1 MNIVTHEQLW
11 DLSFFANLAPQFKKQ
26 LIESCSELHLEA
38 GHVLHRRGDEG
49 SACFGIISG
58 QLKAFAHESTG
69 KEMTLAVLNPGSWFG
84 EISLVDNLP
93 RTHGTIA
100 TQATVV
106 LKMPKSAFDLA
117 ITQQPSIA
125 MDVSRHLCQR
135 LRLAFTAVEESVL
148 LPLNQRL
155 AKKLLYIQTPQNND
169 QSTHTF
175 TQVGQQEI
183 AHMLGV
189 SRQSVSKQ
197 LTQWAKDGIL
207 ELSYNSFAVLNER
220 KLQELA
226 GGETVP
232 R

>member
-1 MNIVTHEQLW
+1 MSAVTHGQLW
-11 DLSFFANLAPQFKKQ
+11 GLSFFANLAPPFMAE
-26 LIESCSELHLEA
+26 LMEACSEQHLEV

-49 SACFGIISG
+49 NACFGIVSG
-58 QLKAFAHESTG
+58 QLKAFAHGATG
-69 KEMTLAVLNPGSWFG
+69 KEMTLAVINPGHWFG

-100 TQATVV
+100 TQPTVI
-106 LKMPKSAFDLA
+106 LKMPKAAFDLA
-117 ITQQPSIA
+117 IARQPSIA

-148 LPLNQRL
+148 LPLQQRL
-155 AKKLLYIQTPQNND
+155 AKKLLYIQAPQD
-169 QSTHTF
+169 SSKIKTI
-175 TQVGQQEI
+175 TQVSQQEI

-207 ELSYNSFAVLNER
+207 ELSYNSFAILDTEQ
-220 KLQELA
+220 LQLLA
-226 GGETVP
+226 GQETVP

>member
-1 MNIVTHEQLW
+1 MIVESHEQLW
-11 DLSFFANLAPQFKKQ
+11 ASSFFANLAPQFMAQ
-26 LIESCSELHLEA
+26 LMDACSEQHLEV

-49 SACFGIISG
+49 NACFGIISG
-58 QLKAFAHESTG
+58 QLKAFAHGATG
-69 KEMTLAVLNPGSWFG
+69 KEMTLAVLNPGHWFG

-100 TQATVV
+100 TQPTII
-106 LKMPKSAFDLA
+106 LRMPKAAFDLA
-117 ITQQPSIA
+117 ISQQPSIA

-148 LPLNQRL
+148 LPLQQRL
-155 AKKLLYIQTPQNND
+155 AKKLLYIQNPQQD
-169 QSTHTF
+169 DHGQEAF
-175 TQVGQQEI
+175 TQVSQQEI

-207 ELSYNSFAVLNER
+207 ELSYNSFSILNVN
-220 KLQELA
+220 KLEDLA
-226 GGETVP
+226 GNETVP
-232 R
+232 K

>member
-1 MNIVTHEQLW
+1 MSVVTHEQLW
-11 DLSFFANLAPQFKKQ
+11 DLSFFVNLDPQYMDQLANA
-26 LIESCSELHLEA
+26 CSEVHLEA
-38 GHVLHRRGDEG
+38 GHILHRRGDEG

-84 EISLVDNLP
+84 EISLVDDLP

-100 TQATVV
+100 TQPTVI
-106 LKMPKSAFDLA
+106 LKMPKTAFDLA
-117 ITQQPSIA
+117 IAQQPSIA

-148 LPLNQRL
+148 LTLNQRL
-155 AKKLLYIQTPQNND
+155 AKKLLYIQTPQD
-169 QSTHTF
+169 SLKQTKTL
-175 TQVGQQEI
+175 TQVSQQEI
-183 AHMLGV
+183 AQMLGV

-197 LTQWAKDGIL
+197 LTQWAKDGVL
-207 ELSYNSFAVLNER
+207 ELSYNSFSILNEN
-220 KLQELA
+220 KLKELA

-232 R
+232 K

>member
-125 MDVSRHLCQR
+125 MDVSRHLC
-135 LRLAFTAVEESVL
+135 
-148 LPLNQRL
+148 LNQRL

-207 ELSYNSFAVLNER
+207 ELSYNSFAVLNVH

>member
-1 MNIVTHEQLW
+1 MSVVSHEQLLN
-11 DLSFFANLAPQFKKQ
+11 LSFFANLAPEFRAQ
-26 LIESCSELHLEA
+26 LKDACSEVQLDT

-100 TQATVV
+100 TQPTVI
-106 LKMPKSAFDLA
+106 LKMPKAAFDLA
-117 ITQQPSIA
+117 ISQQPSIA

-148 LPLNQRL
+148 LPLPQRL
-155 AKKLLYIQTPQNND
+155 AKKLLYILAPQDN
-169 QSTHTF
+169 QQAKIF
-175 TQVGQQEI
+175 TQISQQEI
-183 AHMLGV
+183 AQMLGV

-207 ELSYNSFAVLNER
+207 ELSYNSFAILDVVR
-220 KLQELA
+220 IQALA
-226 GGETVP
+226 GEETVP

>member
-1 MNIVTHEQLW
+1 MSAVTHGQLW
-11 DLSFFANLAPQFKKQ
+11 ELSFFANLAPPFMAE
-26 LIESCSELHLEA
+26 LMEACSEQHLEV

-49 SACFGIISG
+49 NACFGIVSG
-58 QLKAFAHESTG
+58 QLKAFAHGATG
-69 KEMTLAVLNPGSWFG
+69 KEMTLAVINPGHWFG

-100 TQATVV
+100 TQPTVI
-106 LKMPKSAFDLA
+106 LKMPKAAFDLA
-117 ITQQPSIA
+117 IALQPSIA

-148 LPLNQRL
+148 LPLQQRL
-155 AKKLLYIQTPQNND
+155 AKKLLYIQAPQD
-169 QSTHTF
+169 SSKTKIV
-175 TQVGQQEI
+175 TQVSQQEI
-183 AHMLGV
+183 AQMLGV

-207 ELSYNSFAVLNER
+207 ELSYNSFAILDTEQ
-220 KLQELA
+220 LQLLA
-226 GGETVP
+226 GQETVP

>member
-1 MNIVTHEQLW
+1 MSAVTHGQLW
-11 DLSFFANLAPQFKKQ
+11 GLSFFANLAPPFMAE
-26 LIESCSELHLEA
+26 LMEACSEQHLEV

-49 SACFGIISG
+49 NACFGILSG
-58 QLKAFAHESTG
+58 QLKAFAHGATG
-69 KEMTLAVLNPGSWFG
+69 KEMTLAVINPGHWFG

-100 TQATVV
+100 TQPTII
-106 LKMPKSAFDLA
+106 LRMPKAAFDLA
-117 ITQQPSIA
+117 ISQQPSIA

-148 LPLNQRL
+148 LPLHQRL
-155 AKKLLYIQTPQNND
+155 AKKLLYIQNPQQDD
-169 QSTHTF
+169 QNQKAF
-175 TQVGQQEI
+175 TQVSQQEI

-207 ELSYNSFAVLNER
+207 ELSYNSFSIIDVAQ
-220 KLQELA
+220 LQLLA
-226 GGETVP
+226 GQETVP